1 MTFKVSLV
9 LVCLSLAGSPVFAR
23 PTTSVQSGNTQ
34 ASPASDEAV
43 LADGW
48 SRLAKGDAAGA
59 AQDASRVLAA
69 NPLSVAAAALA
80 VDAGLA
86 SGGWKAGFDAYD
98 RWMAA
103 RHLDDGY
110 VLRRIAR
117 AVLVETSQKSPDL
130 TAKLEALRALAADGD
145 RGAAATLERGSAAGG
160 FAQTRELAAN
170 GDEDAIKRLIAR
182 LPSTPQ
188 KAPIIDA
195 LAQSGSRLAVPPL
208 TGLLSDQND
217 INRAAAA
224 DALGRLGATDAI
236 PQLQPLLKDPVF
248 AVKLKAAGALYQLN
262 DSSGVAF
269 LNDVTASEHA
279 AIRVAGA
286 AELASHPDPA
296 WQGMVRDLTAD
307 PDPVVRMQAAKLI
320 APYDQPLAK
329 RVLDEL
335 MRSDN
340 VGIREAASEAVVS
353 KVASDFATLR
363 QLLRSSDDRVLVQA
377 SDRILELTR

>member
-1 MTFKVSLV
+1 M
-9 LVCLSLAGSPVFAR
+9 
-23 PTTSVQSGNTQ
+23 QSGNTQ
-34 ASPASDEAV
+34 ASPASEEAV

-80 VDAGLA
+80 VEAGLA
-86 SGGWKAGFDAYD
+86 SGGSKAGIDAYD

-103 RHLDDGY
+103 RHLNDGY
-110 VLRRIAR
+110 VLRQVAR
-117 AVLVETSQKSPDL
+117 AVLVEISQKTQDL

-145 RGAAATLERGSAAGG
+145 REAAASLESASAAGG

-170 GDEDAIKRLIAR
+170 GDENAVKRLIAR
-182 LPSTPQ
+182 LASTPA

-195 LAQSGSRLAVPPL
+195 LVQSGSRLAVAPL
-208 TGLLSDQND
+208 IGLLSDPSD

-248 AVKLKAAGALYQLN
+248 AVKLKAAGALYALN
-262 DSSGVAF
+262 DSSGLAF
-269 LNDVTASEHA
+269 LNEVATSEHS
-279 AIRVAGA
+279 AIRVAA
-286 AELASHPDPA
+286 EAELASHPDA
-296 WQGMVRDLTAD
+296 GWQGMVRDLTAD

-329 RVLDEL
+329 RILDEL

-340 VGIREAASEAVVS
+340 VGIREAASEAIVGQ
-353 KVASDFATLR
+353 VASDFATLR
-363 QLLRSSDDRVLVQA
+363 QLLLSADDRVRVQA
-377 SDRILELTR
+377 SNRILELTR